1 MIVDKKKQDQLPAP
15 IEPEVNVTV
24 VDDRYQTEQ
33 ELIAGNALED
43 LYLAVSKVIKD
54 LKVNPDDPNSKP
66 LFRTVKWLSLIH
78 I

>member
-43 LYLAVSKVIKD
+43 LYLAR
-54 LKVNPDDPNSKP
+54 L
-66 LFRTVKWLSLIH
+66 LRT
-78 I
+78 